1 MHRASVKIKFM
12 NLGPVGDLSPR
23 TDPEAYSA
31 IVNMSYFMLRHY
43 YHLHGLGQDRVTW
56 QKAELFQL
64 DSFETICQNLQTD
77 SPDILGL
84 SVFLWNETL
93 QNRIADWCKVNLPN
107 TIIVMGGPQLVAHK
121 DPTWLANHPSVNY
134 VVYGDGEK
142 AFQQIIDWH
151 LGLLP
156 DRSTWVNIVAQE
168 DQQQKIYPFEQ
179 LTDAEYFSSSPFLWQ
194 RDFVLEH
201 IDDLIARG
209 VSRDHISVGLEFSR
223 GCMYA
228 CSFCDWSQN
237 LTKKVKRRRYDW
249 RQEIDFWKSQDI
261 CIRETDANFG
271 QWDEDKEIYDYA
283 LTLYEPGGNFKFM
296 VYNTSKLK
304 KNVEHFVI
312 NNARYYGGRVR
323 LALQDIDTDVLRKMD
338 RPSLTWEEHKAM
350 IRRIQSQPDIDPKM
364 ISVSLMLGAAG
375 QTFDGLCNTLCELWA
390 NGVYNYQLNWWMLLP
405 NSPAADSFYQRLH
418 GLEWMRVFYIYRH
431 PAVVG
436 YELNDLYQAMKQ
448 DWPIK
453 KHFIEST
460 HAMYRTKTMNFQD
473 LMAMHILYEDLKA
486 FKISNPDYFEIEDL
500 QPLMQQ
506 WKQIAQQEA
515 HRQWQLN
522 QSLIHEHKFAVLGR
536 YIPNT
541 KTLTKWF
548 T

>member
-1 MHRASVKIKFM
+1 MS
-12 NLGPVGDLSPR
+12 LGPVGDLSPR

-43 YHLHGLGQDRVTW
+43 YHLHGLGQDRVHW

-64 DSFETICQNLQTD
+64 DSFETICQNLQAD
-77 SPDILGL
+77 PPDILGL

-93 QNRIADWCKVNLPN
+93 QNRIADWCHTNLPN

-121 DPTWLANHPSVNY
+121 DDTWLNKHPSVHY

-156 DRSTWVNIVAQE
+156 DRSTWVNIVAHE
-168 DQQQKIYPFEQ
+168 NQQQKTYPFEQ

-194 RDFVLEH
+194 RDFVLAH
-201 IDDLIARG
+201 INDLISRG
-209 VSRDHISVGLEFSR
+209 VSRDHISIGLEFSR

-283 LTLYEPGGNFKFM
+283 LSLYEPGGNFKFM

-312 NNARYYGGRVR
+312 NNARHYGGRVR

-375 QTFDGLCNTLCELWA
+375 QTFDGLCNTLCELWD

-460 HAMYRTKTMNFQD
+460 HAMYRTKTMSFQD

-486 FKISNPDYFEIEDL
+486 FKITNPDYYKIQDL

-506 WKQIAQQEA
+506 WKQIAQAEA
-515 HRQWQLN
+515 QHQWQLN
-522 QSLIHEHKFAVLGR
+522 QLLIQEHKFAVLGR
-536 YIPNT
+536 YIPHT